1 MPGAGAGTGVPT
13 NAFNSFSSTNTEP
26 PAANV
31 FRFAPARFTFDES
44 IEPSRYTTSPGPGF
58 KSGSVAV
65 DLPGAPAFAVTV
77 GDLPSLKIATGLKTK
92 NVIPSATPITT
103 LNAAPIVTSVQLGS
117 YSPRLNPENIT
128 SKNQDLAAGADGA
141 AGLLGVA
148 SGVPL
153 FFVVGDIETRA
164 LEDEPGAAA
173 DQTLEALFLHFGHF
187 FSGSSRID
195 WNCSNS

>member
-1 MPGAGAGTGVPT
+1 MNSLAEFLVCLLLAAGAAASPSAAGAGGGGAIAAGVFLAPGAGLPGAGAGTGVPT
-13 NAFNSFSSTNTEP
+13 KAFNSFSSTNTEP

-77 GDLPSLKIATGLKTK
+77 GDLPSLKIVTGLKTK
-92 NVIPSATPITT
+92 NVIPSAAPITT

-117 YSPRLNPENIT
+117 YSPILNPENIN

-153 FFVVGDIETRA
+153 FF
-164 LEDEPGAAA
+164 L
-173 DQTLEALFLHFGHF
+173 
-187 FSGSSRID
+187 
-195 WNCSNS
+195 